1 MEVKTDPFQAVA
13 DPHRRQLLDLLQR
26 GEKPVGELVEHFDIS
41 FPGISQH
48 LKVLSQAGL
57 VVKRRQGRHHYYRV
71 NPGPLQEIQAWVSQ
85 YEQFW
90 KGRLKRLGQ
99 LLEKP

>member
-13 DPHRRQLLDLLQR
+13 DPHRRQLLDLLQG

-57 VVKRRQGRHHYYRV
+57 VMKRRQGRYQYYRV
-71 NPGPLQEIQAWVSQ
+71 NLEPLREIQAWVSQ

-90 KGRLKRLGQ
+90 KGRLKRLRQ
-99 LLEKP
+99 HLENS